1 MIGLSFGAHPLMLK
15 KWSFKCLTIL
25 SLVDRPYTIAGNS
38 LTVTDSKK
46 DLKVPASSNLTWR
59 LNVSIVVVKANRMLG
74 FLRRLCASHDLGPDS
89 TRLLYLIFVRALLG
103 YASEVNPAPLILKLS
118 NLFCNAQQDLSL
130 IAVSMSIIDPATSL
144 RLYP

>member
-1 MIGLSFGAHPLMLK
+1 M
-15 KWSFKCLTIL
+15 IL

-38 LTVTDSKK
+38 LIVTDSKK
-46 DLKVPASSNLTWR
+46 DLRVPASSNLTWR

-74 FLRRLCASHDLGPDS
+74 FVRRRASHDLGLDS
-89 TRLLYLIFVRALLG
+89 TRLLYLTFVRALLG
-103 YASEVNPAPLILKLS
+103 YGSEVNPASLILKLS
-118 NLFCNAQQDLSL
+118 KVFCNAQQDLSL

>member
-1 MIGLSFGAHPLMLK
+1 M
-15 KWSFKCLTIL
+15 IL

-46 DLKVPASSNLTWR
+46 DLRVPASSNLTWR

-74 FLRRLCASHDLGPDS
+74 FVRRRASHDLGLDS
-89 TRLLYLIFVRALLG
+89 TRLLYLTFVRALLG
-103 YASEVNPAPLILKLS
+103 YGSEVNPASLILKLS
-118 NLFCNAQQDLSL
+118 KVFCNAQQDLSL

-144 RLYP
+144 RLHP

>member
-1 MIGLSFGAHPLMLK
+1 M
-15 KWSFKCLTIL
+15 IL

-46 DLKVPASSNLTWR
+46 DLRVPASSNLTWR

-74 FLRRLCASHDLGPDS
+74 FVRRRASHDLGLDN
-89 TRLLYLIFVRALLG
+89 TRLLYLTFVRALLG
-103 YASEVNPAPLILKLS
+103 YGSEVNPASLILELS
-118 NLFCNAQQDLSL
+118 NVFCNAQQDLSL

>member
-1 MIGLSFGAHPLMLK
+1 M
-15 KWSFKCLTIL
+15 IL

-46 DLKVPASSNLTWR
+46 DLRVPASSNLTWR

-74 FLRRLCASHDLGPDS
+74 FVRRRASHDLGLDS
-89 TRLLYLIFVRALLG
+89 TRLLYLTFVRALLG
-103 YASEVNPAPLILKLS
+103 YGSEVNPASLILKLS
-118 NLFCNAQQDLSL
+118 KVFCNAQQDLSL

>member
-1 MIGLSFGAHPLMLK
+1 M
-15 KWSFKCLTIL
+15 IL

-46 DLKVPASSNLTWR
+46 DLRVPASSNLTWR

-74 FLRRLCASHDLGPDS
+74 FVRRRASHDLGLDS
-89 TRLLYLIFVRALLG
+89 TRLLYLTFVRALLG
-103 YASEVNPAPLILKLS
+103 YGSEVNPASLILKLS
-118 NLFCNAQQDLSL
+118 KVFCNAQQDLSL

-144 RLYP
+144 HLYP